1 MPRLLQINSTANWGS
16 TGKIAE
22 QIGERAIAHGWESYI
37 AYGRVANNSSS
48 TLIRIGGRLSQMWH
62 LVQTR
67 LFDRH
72 GRGSKCATK
81 ELIRR
86 IEELKPDIIHL
97 HNIHGYYIN
106 YHILFKY
113 LNSTNI
119 PVVWTLHD
127 CWAFTG
133 HCAHY
138 MNCGCTKWQQE
149 CNNCP
154 NKKVYPKALI
164 DNSKYNYRYK
174 QQLFTSRANRL
185 IITPV
190 SQWLAD
196 QVSSSFLANS
206 HINHIYN
213 GIDTDVFRFIGT
225 NSVRKRYSIEAQY
238 IIVAVASVWDEN
250 KGLHDILSLC
260 TILPTGYAII
270 VVGLNNRQTK
280 DLPGNVVAIP
290 RTNSQEEL
298 AEIYSC
304 ADVVLSTSHQETF
317 GLTIAEGMACGVPA
331 IVYNTTALPE
341 LITPDTGIVV
351 EQGDIKGIAQ
361 AIETI
366 CAKGKG
372 HFTQACRRRAVENF
386 DKIRCFEKYI
396 ALYDDLLAKNL

>member
-37 AYGRVANNSSS
+37 AYGRAANNSSS
-48 TLIRIGGRLSQMWH
+48 TLIRIGSLLSQAWH
-62 LVQTR
+62 LMQTR

-72 GRGSKCATK
+72 GRGSKYATK

-106 YHILFKY
+106 YPILFKY

-164 DNSKYNYRYK
+164 DNSKYNYRHK

-196 QVSSSFLANS
+196 QVRSSFLANS

-213 GIDTDVFRFIGT
+213 GIDTDVFSFIGT

-260 TILPTGYAII
+260 TILPTGYTII

-396 ALYDDLLAKNL
+396 ALYDDLLAKKL